1 MIVSLL
7 EDTYESIVSTAYETL
22 INDVEATLIVINPN
36 KSYANFT
43 RLSKIAGVFGKEN
56 SNLTLK
62 YFYIE
67 KEIESIKRQFEGKGG
82 NRISRGIVNLIV
94 QENFL
99 QKGADLSYLSASRY
113 TSSFRLLSYFD
124 LFMHTGPSLQ
134 TQMTSYES
142 LQEKEKSLKALNN
155 KELNKYIA
163 ELKEEYLMA
172 KVEFSS
178 IVDEDIRNE
187 VLDSQEDL
195 INLMIKQDA
204 KGLLQNETPLKVRN
218 WIYNKLRELGND

>member
-1 MIVSLL
+1 VSN
-7 EDTYESIVSTAYETL
+7 AYETL
-22 INDVEATLIVINPN
+22 INEVDATLIVINPN
-36 KSYANFT
+36 KAYANFT

-56 SNLTLK
+56 FSLELK

-67 KEIESIKRQFEGKGG
+67 KEIESIKRQFEGKGS
-82 NRISRGIVNLIV
+82 NRISRGIVSLII
-94 QENFL
+94 QENLL
-99 QKGADLSYLSASRY
+99 QKGADLSYLNASRY

-124 LFMHTGPSLQ
+124 LFMHTGPNLQ
-134 TQMTSYES
+134 TQMTSYDE
-142 LQEKEKSLKALNN
+142 LQGMEQSLKALNN

-178 IVDEDIRNE
+178 MIEQDIRHE
-187 VLDSQEDL
+187 VLESQQDL

-204 KGLLQNETPLKVRN
+204 KGLLKNETPLKVRN